1 MQTDLQIVASKAEP
15 DRKSNKFADMLC
27 KDLEGIIEKIKKILK
42 VFEKMLRAEIKD
54 KKVLKGLVNDTEA
67 VDKEVE
73 ESLNWG
79 KTFGYDAN
87 AEKPKKRK
95 RKATA

>member
-1 MQTDLQIVASKAEP
+1 
-15 DRKSNKFADMLC
+15 
-27 KDLEGIIEKIKKILK
+27 
-42 VFEKMLRAEIKD
+42 MLRAEIKD